1 MRNLT
6 SKWGYGILRE
16 VLDCSREVWQQSPLS
31 ADTQERGG
39 EGRSNSLRMMRKTTF
54 GNVNHKVYDPKK
66 EISMLIKMRENKGF
80 TLVELMIVVAII
92 GILAAVAVPFY
103 QRYVQKSRLTSL
115 VFPGLHSIET
125 NIGALYSVSNT
136 WPTQLPGMTGD
147 ADTRYFTPSLPTGSH
162 SLMITINAG
171 ATSPLYQ
178 LNGMVLTSGAIIRT
192 GKITEWQ
199 LTGDLATNLGLR

>member
-1 MRNLT
+1 
-6 SKWGYGILRE
+6 
-16 VLDCSREVWQQSPLS
+16 
-31 ADTQERGG
+31 
-39 EGRSNSLRMMRKTTF
+39 
-54 GNVNHKVYDPKK
+54 
-66 EISMLIKMRENKGF
+66 MLIKMRENKGF

-136 WPTQLPGMTGD
+136 WPTQMAGMTGD
-147 ADTRYFTPSLPTGSH
+147 ADMRYFSPTLGTGH
-162 SLMITINAG
+162 SLIVTITAG
-171 ATSPLYQ
+171 QTSPLYQ
-178 LNGMVLTSGAIIRT
+178 LNGMQLISGAIIRT
-192 GKITEWQ
+192 GKIAEWQ